1 MHAAIDALSS
11 DSAEE
16 QQGAAIIAAGGGQAV
31 AAAAAAAE
39 AGVEAAQIMADGL
52 RGFGVEAAV
61 ILADGLRDSV
71 RILMGR
77 EPRQAGRCDAAEVQA
92 SDAAEVNKADAAE
105 VQQAEQGLR
114 RRPAV
119 PEPTDAAPKL
129 CRGAGNTLAGAIKDA
144 VKDVANT
151 VMLCSVCVAACVMY
165 QVWWHAT

>member
-1 MHAAIDALSS
+1 
-11 DSAEE
+11 
-16 QQGAAIIAAGGGQAV
+16 
-31 AAAAAAAE
+31 
-39 AGVEAAQIMADGL
+39 MADGL

-61 ILADGLRDSV
+61 ILADGLRDAV

-77 EPRQAGRCDAAEVQA
+77 EPRQAAAGRCDAAEVQA
-92 SDAAEVNKADAAE
+92 SDAAEVKADATEVKADAAE
-105 VQQAEQGLR
+105 VQAVLSDGLR
-114 RRPAV
+114 QRSAV
-119 PEPTDAAPKL
+119 PDPTHGAPKL

>member
-1 MHAAIDALSS
+1 M
-11 DSAEE
+11 
-16 QQGAAIIAAGGGQAV
+16 
-31 AAAAAAAE
+31 AAAAAE
-39 AGVEAAQIMADGL
+39 AGVEAARIMADGL

-61 ILADGLRDSV
+61 ILADGLRDAV

-77 EPRQAGRCDAAEVQA
+77 EPRQAAAGRCDAAEVQA